1 MNWDDVMDQVAIKE
15 TLIVEDDGIRLDLF
29 LNDYYENMSRTYL
42 QKLIKDEC
50 IYVNG
55 IIKKKNYILEI
66 GDIIEINLPKP
77 QQLKVEAEDLDIEIV
92 YEDESLAVVNK
103 PRGMVVHPAP
113 GNYTGTM
120 VNALLN
126 RLDTLSSINGVIRP
140 GIVHRLDKDTT
151 GLLVVA
157 KNNITHQSLSMQIK
171 AYKAERYY
179 IALVHGYVK
188 DNHGVIDLPIGRDE
202 KDRKKMA
209 VTEKNSKAAVTN
221 YEVINH
227 YHKYTLLKL
236 QLETGRTH
244 QIRVHLS
251 YLGFP
256 IVGDML
262 YGRKEN
268 QFNFH
273 GQLLHAKR
281 LTFEHPVRKVKM
293 DFDSEL
299 PADFQKILTILE
311 NE

>member
-1 MNWDDVMDQVAIKE
+1 MMNQTAIKE
-15 TLIVEDDGIRLDLF
+15 ILAVDEDNIRLDLF
-29 LNDYYENMSRTYL
+29 LSDYYENMSRTYL

-50 IYVNG
+50 ITVNG
-55 IIKKKNYILEI
+55 SIKKKNYVLQE
-66 GDIIEINLPKP
+66 GDKIEINLPKP
-77 QQLKVEAEDLDIEIV
+77 QLLKVEAEDIDIEIV
-92 YEDESLAVVNK
+92 YEDEDLAVVNK

-126 RLDTLSSINGVIRP
+126 RLGTLSNINGVIRP

-157 KNNITHQSLSMQIK
+157 KNNVSHSSLSMQIK
-171 AYKAERYY
+171 EHKAERFY
-179 IALVHGYVK
+179 IGLVHGCVR
-188 DNHGVIDLPIGRDE
+188 DNQGIIDLPIGRDE
-202 KDRKKMA
+202 NDRKRMA
-209 VTEKNSKAAVTN
+209 VTHKNSKNAITK
-221 YEVINH
+221 YEVINR
-227 YHKYTLLKL
+227 YNKYTLVKL

-251 YLGFP
+251 YLGYP

-268 QFNFH
+268 QFNFN

-281 LTFEHPVRKVKM
+281 LTFIHPFKKIKM
-293 DFDSEL
+293 DFDSDL
-299 PADFQKILTILE
+299 PADFQKILIELE

>member
-1 MNWDDVMDQVAIKE
+1 MNWDDMMDQEAIKE
-15 TLIVEDDGIRLDLF
+15 VLIVEEEDIRLDLF
-29 LNDYYENMSRTYL
+29 LSDYYENMSRTYL
-42 QKLIKDEC
+42 QKLIKEEC
-50 IYVNG
+50 ITVNG
-55 IIKKKNYILEI
+55 TIKKKNYILQN
-66 GDIIEINLPKP
+66 GDKIEINLPKP
-77 QQLKVEAEDLDIEIV
+77 QLLKVEAEDIDIEIV
-92 YEDESLAVVNK
+92 YEDEDLAVVNK

-126 RLDTLSSINGVIRP
+126 RLGTLSNINGVIRP

-157 KNNITHQSLSMQIK
+157 KNNIAHNSLSMQIK
-171 AYKAERYY
+171 EYKAERFY
-179 IALVHGYVK
+179 IALVHGYVRY
-188 DNHGVIDLPIGRDE
+188 NQGVIDLPIGRDE
-202 KDRKKMA
+202 KDRKKMT
-209 VTEKNSKAAVTN
+209 VTEKNSKNAITK
-221 YEVINH
+221 YEVIKFYN
-227 YHKYTLLKL
+227 KYTLVKL

-251 YLGFP
+251 YLGYP

-281 LTFEHPVRKVKM
+281 LTFIHPFKKVKL
-293 DFDSEL
+293 DFDSDL
-299 PADFQKILTILE
+299 PDDFQKILKILE